1 MRKFTKGLL
10 LTFVATAMSVGVNG
24 QDFDGYYR
32 AINVGYLNARGTGVM
47 NVTSPTTAQP
57 QAKEV
62 DAVTM
67 PGTVLY
73 VNAVKANVEDP
84 DRPYVDVNPEDLEV
98 LNLRA
103 QAVDASKA
111 VYGPIVALMKE
122 GFSRGLSYANSHNNW
137 GLSKE
142 EREEALEAMFDL
154 MKMYMEPTT
163 DSQGNDAF
171 YLKSTTPDP
180 RPLAD
185 MLIEKGVVEDNA
197 NLTQDL
203 WNMMY
208 DSVKDYCD
216 EAGDEQFWTEWEY
229 FFEYELSGYT
239 NRIHMGHTY
248 YLIGGHVKTN
258 FNTHTQKF
266 DMGPVAGEFVSF
278 ANKNTVDYPTTGY
291 TPEIEI
297 AGDFAKWYIKQIVP
311 GTETDD
317 YNYFA
322 LDAFVQGLDGK
333 YYQTIYTD
341 FPMEIVN
348 NGANTV
354 RVWGIPEGPKLGTF
368 GSVQPNPGDIVGYVT
383 TKEYKGVVP
392 ARTPVVVECNSTAH
406 VNNLLNPAGN
416 PVEEDVN
423 KAIQDETDRSFLR
436 GIFFAEDFD
445 GGSTADDADEF
456 IYKIRPIDANGYPEV
471 GTPVGRKY
479 LRVFNRGKN
488 TLNPLGFFKYNGGT
502 VLANR
507 AFMILDDETARANIY
522 IVGENFGDDLDGINE
537 VNAAEVENAQ
547 IYDIQGRIVNN
558 PTKGLYIVNGKKMV
572 IK

>member
-47 NVTSPTTAQP
+47 NVTSPNTAQP

-137 GLSKE
+137 GLSKD

-185 MLIEKGVVEDNA
+185 MLIEKGVVEDSED
-197 NLTQDL
+197 LTQDL

-297 AGDFAKWYIKQIVP
+297 AGDFAKWYIKEIVP

-348 NGANTV
+348 NGDNTV
-354 RVWGIPEGPKLGTF
+354 RVWGIPESPKLGTF
-368 GSVQPNPGDIVGYVT
+368 ESVQPNPGDIVGYVT

-522 IVGENFGDDLDGINE
+522 IIDEITGISE
-537 VNAAEVENAQ
+537 VNAAEAENAQ

>member
-47 NVTSPTTAQP
+47 NVTSPNTAQP

-311 GTETDD
+311 GTETND

-348 NGANTV
+348 NGDNTV
-354 RVWGIPEGPKLGTF
+354 RVWGIPEGPKLGSFQST
-368 GSVQPNPGDIVGYVT
+368 QPNPGETVGYVT

-416 PVEEDVN
+416 PVEDDVN

-522 IVGENFGDDLDGINE
+522 IIDEITGISE
-537 VNAAEVENAQ
+537 VNAAEAENAQ

>member
-98 LNLRA
+98 LNLRS

-185 MLIEKGVVEDNA
+185 MLIEKGVVEDSED
-197 NLTQDL
+197 LTQDL

-208 DSVKDYCD
+208 DSVRDYCD

-297 AGDFAKWYIKQIVP
+297 AGDFAKWYIKEIVP

-348 NGANTV
+348 NGDNTV

-368 GSVQPNPGDIVGYVT
+368 ESVQPNPGDIVGYVT

-416 PVEEDVN
+416 PVEDDVN

-537 VNAAEVENAQ
+537 VKATEAENAQ

>member
-103 QAVDASKA
+103 QAVDASKV

-142 EREEALEAMFDL
+142 EREQILEDMFNL

-163 DSQGNDAF
+163 DSQGNEAF

-180 RPLAD
+180 APLANA
-185 MLIEKGVVEDNA
+185 LIEKGVVEDNA
-197 NLTQDL
+197 NLKEDL

-208 DSVKDYCD
+208 DSVKEYCD

-266 DMGPVAGEFVSF
+266 DMGPVNGEFVSF

-297 AGDFAKWYIKQIVP
+297 AGDFAKWYIKEIVP

-348 NGANTV
+348 NGDNTV

-368 GSVQPNPGDIVGYVT
+368 ESVQPNPGDIVGYVT

>member
-416 PVEEDVN
+416 PVEDDVN

-537 VNAAEVENAQ
+537 VNAAEVENTQ

>member
-73 VNAVKANVEDP
+73 VNAVKANAEDP
-84 DRPYVDVNPEDLEV
+84 DRPYIDVTPEDLEV

-142 EREEALEAMFDL
+142 EREQILEDMFNL

-163 DSQGNDAF
+163 DSQGNEAF

-180 RPLAD
+180 TPLANA
-185 MLIEKGVVEDNA
+185 LIEKGVVEDNA
-197 NLTQDL
+197 NLKEDL

-208 DSVKDYCD
+208 DSVKEYCD

-266 DMGPVAGEFVSF
+266 DMGPVNGEFVSF

-297 AGDFAKWYIKQIVP
+297 AGDFAKWYIKEIVP

-348 NGANTV
+348 NGDNTV

-368 GSVQPNPGDIVGYVT
+368 ESVQPNPGDIVGYVT

-406 VNNLLNPAGN
+406 VNNLLNPAGS

-522 IVGENFGDDLDGINE
+522 IIDEITGISE
-537 VNAAEVENAQ
+537 VNAAEVENTQ

>member
-311 GTETDD
+311 GTETND

-537 VNAAEVENAQ
+537 VNAAEVENTQ

>member
-1 MRKFTKGLL
+1 
-10 LTFVATAMSVGVNG
+10 MSVGVNG

-73 VNAVKANVEDP
+73 VNAVKADAEDP
-84 DRPYVDVNPEDLEV
+84 DRPYIDVTPEDLEV

-122 GFSRGLSYANSHNNW
+122 GFSRGLTYANSHNNW
-137 GLSKE
+137 GLTQE
-142 EREEALEAMFDL
+142 EREQVLEDMFNL

-163 DSQGNDAF
+163 DSQGNEAF

-180 RPLAD
+180 TPLANA
-185 MLIEKGVVEDNA
+185 LIEKGVVEDNA
-197 NLTQDL
+197 NLKEDL

-208 DSVKDYCD
+208 DSVKEYCD

-297 AGDFAKWYIKQIVP
+297 AGDFAKWYIKEIVP

-348 NGANTV
+348 NGDNTV

-368 GSVQPNPGDIVGYVT
+368 ESVQPNPGDIVGYVT

-406 VNNLLNPAGN
+406 VNNLLNPAGS

-522 IVGENFGDDLDGINE
+522 IIDEITGISE
-537 VNAAEVENAQ
+537 VNAAEVENTQ

>member
-24 QDFDGYYR
+24 QEMDGYYR

-47 NVTSPTTAQP
+47 NVSSPTTAQP
-57 QAKEV
+57 QAKRV

-73 VNAVKANVEDP
+73 VNAVKADAEDP
-84 DRPYVDVNPEDLEV
+84 ERPYIDVTPEDLEV

-122 GFSRGLSYANSHNNW
+122 GFSRGLSYANTHNHW

-142 EREEALEAMFDL
+142 EREQILEDMFNL

-163 DSQGNDAF
+163 DSQGNEAF

-180 RPLAD
+180 APLANA
-185 MLIEKGVVEDNA
+185 LIEKGVVEDNA
-197 NLTQDL
+197 NLKEDL

-229 FFEYELSGYT
+229 FFEYELSGYS

-291 TPEIEI
+291 TPEIEV
-297 AGDFAKWYIKQIVP
+297 AGDFAKWYIEEIVP
-311 GTETDD
+311 GTETSD

-348 NGANTV
+348 NGDNTV

-368 GSVQPNPGDIVGYVT
+368 ESVQPNPGEIVGYVT
-383 TKEYKGVVP
+383 TKEYKDVVP

-406 VNNLLNPAGN
+406 VNNLLNPAGS

-445 GGSTADDADEF
+445 GSETDDTNEF

-471 GTPVGRKY
+471 GTPVARKY

-522 IVGENFGDDLDGINE
+522 IIDEITGINE
-537 VNAAEVENAQ
+537 VNAAEVENTQ